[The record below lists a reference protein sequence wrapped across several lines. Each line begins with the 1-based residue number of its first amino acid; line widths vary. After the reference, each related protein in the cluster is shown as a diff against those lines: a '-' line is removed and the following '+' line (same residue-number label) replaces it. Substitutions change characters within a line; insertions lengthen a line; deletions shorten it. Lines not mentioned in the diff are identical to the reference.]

1 MFIFKRKKLLHMAP
15 ATKNLYPT
23 LQKNQKVPQ
32 NKTGGIS
39 MRKIL
44 STAVLSIAAASLV
57 MPFEAQAAK
66 KERKS
71 PPAPFLIWVD
81 DAKALVGKPDV
92 RFICSDGEKKCEKHI
107 PGSAITSAHDL
118 HYLKDIKECNG
129 LPMCKERAEKFI
141 GEELGISN
149 DMTAIAYDDGR
160 GPNASGVWYFLYLY
174 GLDADK
180 GQVKMLDGGL
190 ATWEAKGYPLETGH
204 AKVQPKTFKANI
216 RWDILATKEEVLKA
230 TKDKE
235 HYIILDARRFQE
247 YVGKALLKAEYEPGK
262 EIQVKRGGHIPGAVF
277 FEWKKVAG
285 NPSGKPGRPLFKPLK
300 KLKRYFKKAGV
311 TPDKTVITYCHVGTG
326 RGSFVFAALK
336 LVGHDKA
343 KVYVGS
349 WDEWGN
355 DPSLPIE
362 K

>member
-1 MFIFKRKKLLHMAP
+1 MFNIKSYKLKHKQELPIKNTPPYKQNHNAP
-15 ATKNLYPT
+15 K
-23 LQKNQKVPQ
+23 

-44 STAVLSIAAASLV
+44 ATAVLGVAAISLAI
-57 MPFEAQAAK
+57 PTDAHAK

-141 GEELGISN
+141 GQTLGISN

-174 GLDADK
+174 GMDADK
-180 GQVKMLDGGL
+180 GQVKMLDGGF
-190 ATWEAKGYPLETGH
+190 ATWQAKGYPVEEGH
-204 AKVQPKTFKANI
+204 AKVEPKTFKANI

-230 TKDKE
+230 IKDKE

-262 EIQVKRGGHIPGAVF
+262 EIQVKRGGHIPGAIF

-285 NPSGKPGRPLFKPLK
+285 NPAGKPGKPLFKPLK
-300 KLKRYFKKAGV
+300 KLKRYFKKAGI

-336 LVGHDKA
+336 LVGHEKA